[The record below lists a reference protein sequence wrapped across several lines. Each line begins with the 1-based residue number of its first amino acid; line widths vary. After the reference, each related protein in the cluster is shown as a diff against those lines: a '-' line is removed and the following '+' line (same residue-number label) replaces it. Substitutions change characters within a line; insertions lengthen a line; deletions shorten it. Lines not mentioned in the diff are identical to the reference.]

1 MGKKLGR
8 YGVLA
13 CLFIL
18 CGFAVMKCDA
28 KEENG
33 EEILVTLMVTQN
45 KTEVLEE
52 KDEIGKVI
60 TALEAGTTVLCC
72 EEEKDGWIRILYQ
85 DYEGYVR
92 AENLIAYG
100 SRDELE
106 KEFSVLDTY
115 FENGFERIG
124 EMQKQRVQSII
135 WAAVIVLLL
144 AASIVLGTASVIK
157 NKGKREKRNEEEYFT
172 NAGND
177 G

>member
-8 YGVLA
+8 YGALA

-33 EEILVTLMVTQN
+33 EEISATLMVTQN
-45 KTEVLEE
+45 KTEILEE

-60 TALEAGTTVLCC
+60 TVLEAGTTVLCC
-72 EEEKDGWIRILYQ
+72 EEEEDGWIRILYQ
-85 DYEGYVR
+85 EYEGYVR
-92 AENLIAYG
+92 AENLIAFG
-100 SRDELE
+100 SREELE

-115 FENGFERIG
+115 FENGFERIS

-135 WAAVIVLLL
+135 WAAAIVLLL
-144 AASIVLGTASVIK
+144 AASIALGTASVIK
-157 NKGKREKRNEEEYFT
+157 NKGKREKRNEEEHIA